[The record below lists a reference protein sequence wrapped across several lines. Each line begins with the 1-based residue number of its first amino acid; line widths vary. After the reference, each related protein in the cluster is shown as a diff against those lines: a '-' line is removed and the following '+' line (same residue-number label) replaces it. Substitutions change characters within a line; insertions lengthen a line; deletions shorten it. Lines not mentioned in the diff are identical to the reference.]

1 MVNTVFE
8 YVSRCLH
15 RPQFPQPM
23 NACSLFNVY
32 SDERI
37 IATSISLCLNMFQCS
52 EMPRWNNKNFKRR
65 TIKIWMMTNMS
76 SSMLRVSHPLG
87 TQLVSIVWKRRVGKR
102 IGTSREDNFSFP
114 SPRKQFVKWQIK
126 RSNFEFIIMRQAI
139 CFDFYPQGTLW
150 IFFPITSKYA
160 CSFHFWGD
168 ILMHSIFLYVH
179 QIALFRLTTK
189 NHEQRID
196 AHYILSF
203 DETYPAIRIYTKI

>member
-1 MVNTVFE
+1 MFLGACIGPNFHSPWMHVH
-8 YVSRCLH
+8 CLMFIQMNELSQH
-15 RPQFPQPM
+15 RLVCALICF
-23 NACSLFNVY
+23 NA
-32 SDERI
+32 
-37 IATSISLCLNMFQCS
+37 
-52 EMPRWNNKNFKRR
+52 PRWNNKNFKRR

-168 ILMHSIFLYVH
+168 ILITS
-179 QIALFRLTTK
+179 QSSG
-189 NHEQRID
+189 N
-196 AHYILSF
+196 
-203 DETYPAIRIYTKI
+203 